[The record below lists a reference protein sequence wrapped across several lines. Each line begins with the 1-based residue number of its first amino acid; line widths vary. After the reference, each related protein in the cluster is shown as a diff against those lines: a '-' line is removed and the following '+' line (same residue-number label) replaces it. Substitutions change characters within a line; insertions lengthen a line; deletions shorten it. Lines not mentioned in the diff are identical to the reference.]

1 MSISNPLLHRMIA
14 VLIGA
19 AVLFGLQQGLGLA
32 LYFAIPIAIVA
43 YTACRFGFAM
53 LAPEPPAK

>member
-1 MSISNPLLHRMIA
+1 MIA

-19 AVLFGLQQGLGLA
+19 AVLFGLQQGLDLA

-43 YTACRFGFAM
+43 YTACRFGFA
-53 LAPEPPAK
+53 LLVPEPPAK